1 MKSMLV
7 GVLIASPV
15 VVAWTYHSSDQDSS
29 GSQIHPI
36 SFSRTGQGQAEGIVR
51 IPIEVIEKG
60 SSPKVVYVEST
71 TDAVP
76 EPGIFSLLAFTSL
89 LLIFRRRRD

>member
-1 MKSMLV
+1 MLV
-7 GVLIASPV
+7 GVLIASPAF
-15 VVAWTYHSSDQDSS
+15 VAWTYRTSDKVISA
-29 GSQIHPI
+29 SQIH
-36 SFSRTGQGQAEGIVR
+36 SVSYSQTGQGQAEGIVR

-60 SSPKVVYVEST
+60 SAPKVVYVEST

-76 EPGIFSLLAFTSL
+76 EPGIFSLLTLTSL